1 MRKVEVSNGE
11 LMSPSQV
18 DNDSKKFHRVGGWR
32 SSQNDVRKV
41 EVSNGELMS
50 PSQVD
55 NDS

>member
-41 EVSNGELMS
+41 VMEMR
-50 PSQVD
+50 SQVD